1 MNLIIDLS
9 PLAAALEEAGIKT
22 NEFANAAV
30 GRVSEQLAQ
39 RWRDSVKRAPGIR
52 PDERSEYVGSI
63 DWSFDGNASAVV
75 QSNFKNARQIEEGR
89 PAYDMKQMLQTSV
102 RTKMSKEGKRYLT
115 IPIRHNTPG
124 SGVNAPAMPPA
135 IYAHAQKLNMSRIT
149 GSFMGANANGR
160 LVPRNMYRWGA
171 GNNDPMA
178 RLKSGL
184 VPRLQPHHKTDQYAG
199 MVRMP
204 TEDKKSQY
212 LTLRTMS
219 ESSTGWI
226 QKAKPGLF
234 ILRDVATFMQAD
246 TGNIL
251 NELLAEM
258 R

>member
-52 PDERSEYVGSI
+52 PDERSEYVDSI
-63 DWSFDGNASAVV
+63 DWNFDGDASAVV
-75 QSNFKNARQIEEGR
+75 QSTFKNARQIEEGR

-102 RTKMSKEGKRYLT
+102 RTKLTKEGKRYLT

-124 SGVNAPAMPPA
+124 SGVNAPAMPSA
-135 IYAHAQKLNMSRIT
+135 IYAHAQKLNMSQIT

-160 LVPRNMYRWGA
+160 LVPRNQYRWGN
-171 GNNDPMA
+171 GNSDPMA

-184 VPRLQPHHKTDQYAG
+184 VPRLQPHHKTDPYAG

-204 TEDKKSQY
+204 IEDKKSQY

-234 ILRDVATFMQAD
+234 ILRDVATFTQAD

>member
-52 PDERSEYVGSI
+52 PNERSEYVGSI
-63 DWSFDGNASAVV
+63 DWNFDGDASAVV

-102 RTKMSKEGKRYLT
+102 RTKMTKEGKRYLT

-135 IYAHAQKLNMSRIT
+135 IYAHAQKLNMSQIT

-160 LVPRNMYRWGA
+160 LVPRNMYRWGN

-184 VPRLQPHHKTDQYAG
+184 VPRLQPHHKTDPYAG

-204 TEDKKSQY
+204 TENKKSQY